1 MNRPD
6 EHDGSDPESVAALTP
21 SEEAEYAALLAAHL
35 PPATP
40 EETLPA
46 PVAAR
51 LDESLAALTAERRA
65 GATSRG
71 PSAGAGAQLRRRRI
85 GSALLVA
92 AAVTVGGAV
101 VLPTW
106 MDGQGGD
113 AESADSAATADLDA
127 GAGAGASEDRVE
139 AAPLPA
145 SPPRVRRDHL
155 EEDVTRLVREG
166 DVTAVSGQTSSRTSP
181 EDDELDSGEAGADKG
196 AADEGVELRDSACV
210 LPPLDDGATWQVVR
224 YAGDLAVLVADPE
237 DAPPPRS
244 ATLLPCA
251 GGPALA
257 EVELPVD

>member
-6 EHDGSDPESVAALTP
+6 EHDGSDPESVPALTP
-21 SEEAEYAALLAAHL
+21 TEEAEYAALLATHL
-35 PPATP
+35 PPAVP

-85 GSALLVA
+85 GRALLVA

-113 AESADSAATADLDA
+113 SESADSAVTADMDA
-127 GAGAGASEDRVE
+127 GAGPAEDRAE
-139 AAPLPA
+139 AAPVPA
-145 SPPRVRRDHL
+145 SPPRVRADHL

-166 DVTAVSGQTSSRTSP
+166 DVTAVSGQKSSRTSP

-210 LPPLDDGATWQVVR
+210 LPHLVDGATWQVVR

-257 EVELPVD
+257 EVELPED